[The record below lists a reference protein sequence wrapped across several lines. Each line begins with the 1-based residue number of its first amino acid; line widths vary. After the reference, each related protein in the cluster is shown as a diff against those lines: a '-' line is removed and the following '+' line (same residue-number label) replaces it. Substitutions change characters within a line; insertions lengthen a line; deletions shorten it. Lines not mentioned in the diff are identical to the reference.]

1 MSYLPSKTCFQSLR
15 FTHCMPAS
23 LLSALPPPHPG
34 STSLSL
40 GFIKSMSLSHSYCVR
55 PIHRFRRISLSS
67 FLSSAWPFFSK
78 SFWPRSCL
86 GLWLLSLPR
95 PTSFPL
101 ISRSFSPPQ
110 PGVPHDF
117 LRVVLSSVAAL
128 FLLPHPPHHHQ
139 PTPVGSTTPFFWPP
153 RAAGP
158 FTCCVHVISSPSIAI
173 SAPLSSRGGSPL
185 SFSVSPVFPIVA
197 GIWCLHVEPAEARAT
212 DHSRLP
218 RLGSSFSRN

>member
-23 LLSALPPPHPG
+23 LLSAPPPLPPPIQAFAHP
-34 STSLSL
+34 SAWASS
-40 GFIKSMSLSHSYCVR
+40 KVCRS
-55 PIHRFRRISLSS
+55 PIHIASDRFIGFDACPMIFRISL
-67 FLSSAWPFFSK
+67 FLSLVSMAIFLQIFLAQELPWIGCCHSLAPPHS
-78 SFWPRSCL
+78 P
-86 GLWLLSLPR
+86 LSPAHS
-95 PTSFPL
+95 P
-101 ISRSFSPPQ
+101 PPQ

-153 RAAGP
+153 RAGP

-185 SFSVSPVFPIVA
+185 VTNSHRSFHVA
-197 GIWCLHVEPAEARAT
+197 
-212 DHSRLP
+212 
-218 RLGSSFSRN
+218 RLGSSFPRN

>member
-23 LLSALPPPHPG
+23 LLSAPPPFPPPIQALHP
-34 STSLSL
+34 SAWASS
-40 GFIKSMSLSHSYCVR
+40 KVCRS
-55 PIHRFRRISLSS
+55 PIHIASDRFIG
-67 FLSSAWPFFSK
+67 FDAY
-78 SFWPRSCL
+78 
-86 GLWLLSLPR
+86 LSLPFSR
-95 PTSFPL
+95 QHGHFSPNLFGPGVALDCGCCHSLAPPHSPL
-101 ISRSFSPPQ
+101 SPAHSPPPQ

-117 LRVVLSSVAAL
+117 LRVVLSSDADLTRRGEAFESVCPVAAL

-153 RAAGP
+153 RASGP

-185 SFSVSPVFPIVA
+185 VTNSHRSFHVA
-197 GIWCLHVEPAEARAT
+197 
-212 DHSRLP
+212 
-218 RLGSSFSRN
+218 RLGSSFPRN